1 MPRFRL
7 VMRGLA
13 CRLGTVL
20 NILCLLRYEVF
31 LHFVWVPLCFFVCS
45 SEGWKEALPPFEIV
59 MARVGR
65 MFYCLSMCGAW
76 EERAG
81 LRLVGPFL

>member
-1 MPRFRL
+1 MRFSF
-7 VMRGLA
+7 
-13 CRLGTVL
+13 
-20 NILCLLRYEVF
+20 ILFGCLSV
-31 LHFVWVPLCFFVCS
+31 FFVCS